1 MDIHENEDHLG
12 ENEPMTPEQQVLEE
26 TPESDESIPEIV
38 AETEPVVETEETEDP
53 VEVEEVS
60 QAEQPENPESDG
72 SIPEVL
78 AESEPVVETEET
90 EDSAEVEEVSQEEQ
104 PETPESDGSVPEVL
118 AETEPVVETEEIED
132 PVEVEEVSLAEQP
145 ETPESETTAVEAEE
159 APEIESEV
167 GDLLEEVEPA
177 LDENVVAEEEPLPEI
192 EVEADEGE
200 PEPEEIGDSEDVQ
213 QEELP
218 PDPYAAVSVS
228 EEPIKEPEDGRAWY
242 VVHCYSGNE
251 DKVRHNIMQR
261 IESMSM
267 DDLIFDV
274 VVPTEDEVNIKNGE
288 RQTVEKKVFP
298 GYILVNMILTEES
311 WYMVRNTPGVT
322 GFVGMGNDPTPLQP
336 EEVARILKRM
346 ESESPR
352 INVTFRPGERVR
364 IVDGPFEDFYGKVA
378 EIDMERATVRVMVNF
393 FGRETPVELDFLQVE
408 PA

>member
-1 MDIHENEDHLG
+1 MDIQENE
-12 ENEPMTPEQQVLEE
+12 EQLEE
-26 TPESDESIPEIV
+26 SAHVESEDALQDPEVQESDPQVELEEASAAEDEVEAAAEESEAV
-38 AETEPVVETEETEDP
+38 DPVVDEEELAVEEELEDAP
-53 VEVEEVS
+53 EAELEAPEAEVEVEEEEEEEEEDEEEDDLEDDRYLTS
-60 QAEQPENPESDG
+60 TTA
-72 SIPEVL
+72 L
-78 AESEPVVETEET
+78 RAASEPVK
-90 EDSAEVEEVSQEEQ
+90 D
-104 PETPESDGSVPEVL
+104 
-118 AETEPVVETEEIED
+118 
-132 PVEVEEVSLAEQP
+132 
-145 ETPESETTAVEAEE
+145 
-159 APEIESEV
+159 
-167 GDLLEEVEPA
+167 
-177 LDENVVAEEEPLPEI
+177 
-192 EVEADEGE
+192 
-200 PEPEEIGDSEDVQ
+200 
-213 QEELP
+213 
-218 PDPYAAVSVS
+218 
-228 EEPIKEPEDGRAWY
+228 DGRAWY
-242 VVHCYSGNE
+242 VIHCYSGNE

-267 DDLIFDV
+267 DNLIFDV

-364 IVDGPFEDFYGKVA
+364 IVDGPFEDFYGKVS

-408 PA
+408 EA

>member
-1 MDIHENEDHLG
+1 MDIHENEDQLG
-12 ENEPMTPEQQVLEE
+12 ETEPMPAEMQALEE
-26 TPESDESIPEIV
+26 TPESDLTPPEV
-38 AETEPVVETEETEDP
+38 GEDMEPTVDVEETVETEMVEEVIPAEAEETPEMAAPEDEGDLQP
-53 VEVEEVS
+53 IMEAEEIPEMADEEDESLPEMEEDLAEAAEEDEILSEVEE
-60 QAEQPENPESDG
+60 
-72 SIPEVL
+72 
-78 AESEPVVETEET
+78 
-90 EDSAEVEEVSQEEQ
+90 EVEEE
-104 PETPESDGSVPEVL
+104 D
-118 AETEPVVETEEIED
+118 VV
-132 PVEVEEVSLAEQP
+132 
-145 ETPESETTAVEAEE
+145 
-159 APEIESEV
+159 
-167 GDLLEEVEPA
+167 
-177 LDENVVAEEEPLPEI
+177 
-192 EVEADEGE
+192 
-200 PEPEEIGDSEDVQ
+200 PEPEETDFPQDT
-213 QEELP
+213 LP
-218 PDPYAAVSVS
+218 KEVHPDPYASATILEESV
-228 EEPIKEPEDGRAWY
+228 KEPEDDRAWY

-322 GFVGMGNDPTPLQP
+322 GFVGMGNDPTALQP

-352 INVTFRPGERVR
+352 INVTFRSGERVR

-408 PA
+408 EA

>member
-1 MDIHENEDHLG
+1 MDIHENEEQLG
-12 ENEPMTPEQQVLEE
+12 ETEPLSEEMQSEEETPDIEAASPETEE
-26 TPESDESIPEIV
+26 TPEL
-38 AETEPVVETEETEDP
+38 VVESGELIEPAEAEDVPPAEAEQTPEGELDLSDTNEDP
-53 VEVEEVS
+53 QATREDEDSLETDDEVEDISQEIEVGL
-60 QAEQPENPESDG
+60 EENPEAEE
-72 SIPEVL
+72 ILTEV
-78 AESEPVVETEET
+78 EVSSEDDLLKTEEM
-90 EDSAEVEEVSQEEQ
+90 
-104 PETPESDGSVPEVL
+104 ETPEEVL
-118 AETEPVVETEEIED
+118 
-132 PVEVEEVSLAEQP
+132 
-145 ETPESETTAVEAEE
+145 
-159 APEIESEV
+159 
-167 GDLLEEVEPA
+167 
-177 LDENVVAEEEPLPEI
+177 
-192 EVEADEGE
+192 
-200 PEPEEIGDSEDVQ
+200 PEESSQ
-213 QEELP
+213 
-218 PDPYAAVSVS
+218 DPYAAVTLS
-228 EEPIKEPEDGRAWY
+228 EESVKEPDDGRVWY

-346 ESESPR
+346 ESDSPR

-364 IVDGPFEDFYGKVA
+364 IVDGPFEDFYGKVS